1 MFFSRT
7 RSFARALA
15 GAQAAGGSFMN
26 FSLDETE
33 DDETE
38 DAVYECALA
47 ELLAEGVA
55 SSVA

>member
-1 MFFSRT
+1 
-7 RSFARALA
+7 
-15 GAQAAGGSFMN
+15 MN
-26 FSLDETE
+26 FSSDETE

-55 SSVA
+55 ADVRPLLQKLRVLIDIEMSG